1 MMSWGKKQTKAGIT
15 VSWLDS
21 MIQTKFFVS
30 MIQSN
35 VRLTFYWKNSNKIK
49 MPSNNAINTRVAWT
63 QCYGLKFN
71 SRQCLKIYLFNDF
84 RQKECTNIIKGMF
97 FNKVVEL
104 AIFKRPL
111 ITPGFSVALIPL
123 FLLENLDTPF
133 YDFSNIPT
141 PYK

>member
-1 MMSWGKKQTKAGIT
+1 
-15 VSWLDS
+15 
-21 MIQTKFFVS
+21 
-30 MIQSN
+30 
-35 VRLTFYWKNSNKIK
+35 
-49 MPSNNAINTRVAWT
+49 MPSSNAINTVLLGHSVMAQNLTAGNAWKYIFSMT
-63 QCYGLKFN
+63 SGKRNVLTSSKVC
-71 SRQCLKIYLFNDF
+71 
-84 RQKECTNIIKGMF
+84 F

-123 FLLENLDTPF
+123 FLLENLDTLF

>member
-1 MMSWGKKQTKAGIT
+1 M
-15 VSWLDS
+15 
-21 MIQTKFFVS
+21 
-30 MIQSN
+30 
-35 VRLTFYWKNSNKIK
+35 
-49 MPSNNAINTRVAWT
+49 
-63 QCYGLKFN
+63 
-71 SRQCLKIYLFNDF
+71 KIYLFNDF